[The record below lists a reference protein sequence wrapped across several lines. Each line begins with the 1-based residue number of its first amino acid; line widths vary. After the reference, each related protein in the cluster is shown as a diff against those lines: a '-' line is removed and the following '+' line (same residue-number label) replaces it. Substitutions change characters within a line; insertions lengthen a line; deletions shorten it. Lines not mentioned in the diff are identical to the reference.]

1 MFLISKTH
9 GQQSMTTQRTVELP
23 DDLAERLEQ
32 YLQEHPGE
40 TLSSLVMDV
49 LEMKL
54 HPRDLSELL
63 ALSGI
68 VTKSP
73 RNAGER
79 AEDLV

>member
-1 MFLISKTH
+1 MAI
-9 GQQSMTTQRTVELP
+9 QRTIELP
-23 DDLAERLEQ
+23 NDLVQRLDH
-32 YLQEHPGE
+32 YLREHPDE
-40 TLSSLVMDV
+40 TLSSLVMDI

-68 VTKSP
+68 VAESP

>member
-1 MFLISKTH
+1 MAI
-9 GQQSMTTQRTVELP
+9 QRTVELSESLVQHL
-23 DDLAERLEQ
+23 DQ
-32 YLQEHPGE
+32 YLREHPDE

-68 VTKSP
+68 VVESP
-73 RNAGER
+73 RNASER

>member
-1 MFLISKTH
+1 
-9 GQQSMTTQRTVELP
+9 MTIQRTVELSES
-23 DDLAERLEQ
+23 LAQHLDQ
-32 YLQEHPGE
+32 YLREHPDE

-63 ALSGI
+63 ALSG
-68 VTKSP
+68 VVAESP
-73 RNAGER
+73 RNASER